1 MGISSV
7 YNRLSALEFEYWTL
21 EVMHRFLAMQKLNF
35 TFQGEI
41 ILSSLTLTG
50 AIGLWAGVSIL
61 TMEKGLL
68 LSVAASY

>member
-1 MGISSV
+1 
-7 YNRLSALEFEYWTL
+7 
-21 EVMHRFLAMQKLNF
+21 MHRFLAMQKLNF